1 LEKVPKEVLS
11 MTNNLL
17 QRLSSQED
25 QLNRSERKV
34 VKVIVADPQS
44 ATRLSIAALAE
55 LAKVSEPT
63 VNRMCRSFGLK
74 GYPDFKMELAQSMAR
89 GMPYVSQTV
98 SQDDTA
104 TQYTDKI
111 FASTMAGLE
120 SARQQIDSQIIER
133 AVDYLSQ
140 AQQILFFGMGAS
152 GAVAQD
158 ALHKFF
164 RFNIPVVAHNDSLM
178 MRMTAAACRRGDVLV
193 LLSFTG
199 RTKEMVE
206 VAKIGRSAGAVV
218 ISITAVDSP
227 LADESSLVLGVESPE
242 DTDVYMPMQSR
253 MIQLTLID
261 ILATGVILRRGEDF
275 HGHLKT
281 IKQSLGSTRLSQTKE
296 S

>member
-1 LEKVPKEVLS
+1 MI

-17 QRLSSQED
+17 QRLSTQQD

-34 VKVIVADPQS
+34 VQVIVADPQT
-44 ATRLSIAALAE
+44 ATRMSIAALAE

-98 SQDDTA
+98 NQNDTA
-104 TQYTDKI
+104 AQYTDKI
-111 FASTMAGLE
+111 FTSTMASLDT
-120 SARQQIDSQIIER
+120 AKQQIDSKVIER

-140 AQQILFFGMGAS
+140 AQQICFFGMGAS
-152 GAVAQD
+152 GAVAHD

-178 MRMTAAACRRGDVLV
+178 MRMTAAACKRGDVLV

-206 VAKIGRSAGAVV
+206 VARIGRSAGAVV
-218 ISITAVDSP
+218 IAITQIGSF
-227 LADESSLVLGVESPE
+227 LAEEASLVLGVESPE

-261 ILATGVILRRGEDF
+261 VLATGVILRRGEDF

-281 IKQSLGSTRLSQTKE
+281 IKQSLATTRLSVTKE
-296 S
+296 Q

>member
-1 LEKVPKEVLS
+1 

-17 QRLSSQED
+17 QRLSTQQD

-34 VKVIVADPQS
+34 VQVIIADPQS
-44 ATRLSIAALAE
+44 ATRMSIAALAE

-98 SQDDTA
+98 DQNDTA
-104 TQYTDKI
+104 AQYTDKI
-111 FASTMAGLE
+111 FTSTMASLDT
-120 SARQQIDSQIIER
+120 AKQQIDSKVIER

-140 AQQILFFGMGAS
+140 AQQICFFGMGAS

-178 MRMTAAACRRGDVLV
+178 MRMTAAACKRGDVLV

-206 VAKIGRSAGAVV
+206 VARIGRSTGAVV
-218 ISITAVDSP
+218 IAITQIGSF
-227 LADESSLVLGVESPE
+227 LAEEASLVLGVESPE

-261 ILATGVILRRGEDF
+261 VLATGVILRRGEDF
-275 HGHLKT
+275 HGHLKN
-281 IKQSLGSTRLSQTKE
+281 IKQSLATTRLSVTKE
-296 S
+296 Q

>member
-1 LEKVPKEVLS
+1 
-11 MTNNLL
+11 MNNNLL
-17 QRLSSQED
+17 QRLSTQLD

-34 VKVIVADPQS
+34 VQVIVADPQS
-44 ATRLSIAALAE
+44 ATRMSIAALAE
-55 LAKVSEPT
+55 LSQVSEPT

-74 GYPDFKMELAQSMAR
+74 GYPDFKLELAQSMAR
-89 GMPYVSQTV
+89 GTPYVSQSV
-98 SQDDTA
+98 NQNDTA

-111 FASTMAGLE
+111 FTSTMASLDT
-120 SARQQIDSQIIER
+120 ARQQVDSKVIER

-140 AQQILFFGMGAS
+140 AQQICFFGMGAS

-164 RFNIPVVAHNDSLM
+164 RFNIPVVAHSDSLM
-178 MRMTAAACRRGDVLV
+178 MRMTAAACKRGDVLV

-206 VAKIGRSAGAVV
+206 VARIGRASGALV
-218 ISITAVDSP
+218 IAITAVDSP
-227 LADESSLVLGVESPE
+227 LAQEASLVLAVEAPE

-261 ILATGVILRRGEDF
+261 VLATGVILRRGEDF

-281 IKQSLGSTRLSQTKE
+281 IKQSLTSTRLAVPKE
-296 S
+296 QE